1 MLTVL
6 LLLFSFAVPLTPQQS
21 YSDSL
26 QTKINQ
32 ADNDS
37 IKAQLFFS
45 LSKHFYTFDQD
56 SAIYFAN
63 QSIEIS
69 EKLGLKKV
77 KGNALNI
84 IGVSNLIKSDFEA
97 ALKAHYEALKIRE
110 ALKDSVGMLESN
122 LNLGNIYYR
131 SKELEKAAKFYHA
144 ALFYGLKTNNLRGLA
159 LIYNNLG
166 SYHLD
171 RWHSAKNQTDFV
183 SALEFLQ
190 KALEIKETLGDN
202 RGMITTLSQ
211 LSDLYEESG
220 EDKKRFDLIQRAWT
234 IANKFND
241 VESKLAVLGSLA
253 EYHFEKGQFYKAL
266 DYANQEFEIA
276 KNLESNYQISVAAEK
291 VAKIAASLKNYSL
304 AYEYL
309 TIQKE
314 SEEILFN
321 ENRQKIRDELTIQYE
336 TEKKELENQQLLKD
350 REYYNLSLKRKNE
363 LLIFIVIAVL
373 GLLVLLWIQFKNHRN
388 LKSTHEK
395 LREAHALVNSQH
407 LQIQKQAHNLNE
419 TNQALNVANKFRDK
433 IFSVISH
440 DLRAPFANIQ
450 STISLWNS
458 QMLSTQEMEELISM
472 ISRDTYAAFLMLENL
487 LDWART
493 QMGSNEVQSNQI
505 NLNRLIEDN
514 KNLFNVQ
521 LKRKNLDLVNHI
533 PLKRIINSDKE
544 RLNFIIRNY
553 ILNAIKFTPEGG
565 RIDIEYRYLENA
577 EILVKDSGIG
587 IKPEVM
593 SRLFKNHNVTTK
605 GTDGESGTGIGLML
619 CKDFAESIGA
629 ELAVES
635 KENRGSTFIIRLDVN

>member
-6 LLLFSFAVPLTPQQS
+6 LLFFSFAAPFTPPQS

-26 QTKINQ
+26 QAKIIQ

-37 IKAQLFFS
+37 IKAQMLFS
-45 LSKHFYTFDQD
+45 LSKHYYTFDQD

-63 QSIEIS
+63 QAVEIS
-69 EKLGLKKV
+69 EKLGLKKI

-110 ALKDSVGMLESN
+110 VLLDSVGMLESN

-131 SKELEKAAKFYHA
+131 SKELDKAAKFYHA

-171 RWHSAKNQTDFV
+171 RWHSAKNQGDYD

-202 RGMITTLSQ
+202 RGMINTLNQ

-220 EDKKRFDLIQRAWT
+220 EESKRFDLLHRALT
-234 IANKFND
+234 IANNFND

-253 EYHFEKGQFYKAL
+253 EYHYEKGQVNKAL
-266 DYANQEFEIA
+266 GYANEGYEIA
-276 KNLESNYQISVAAEK
+276 KNLQSHYQISVAAEK

-309 TIQKE
+309 SIQKE

-336 TEKKELENQQLLKD
+336 TEKKELANQQLLKD
-350 REYYNLSLKRKNE
+350 QENYNLTLKSKNQ
-363 LLIFIVIAVL
+363 LLIVIVTAVL
-373 GLLVLLWIQFKNHRN
+373 GLLVLLWIQIKNHRR
-388 LKSTHEK
+388 LKSTHEE

-407 LQIQKQAHNLNE
+407 LQIQEQAQNLHE

-450 STISLWNS
+450 GTISLWNS
-458 QMLSTQEMEELISM
+458 KLLSTQEMEELISM

-505 NLNRLIEDN
+505 NLNRLIEEN
-514 KNLFNVQ
+514 KALFNFQ
-521 LKRKNLDLVNHI
+521 LKRKNLNLVNHI
-533 PLKRIINSDKE
+533 PLKKFIHSDKE

-565 RIDIEYRYLENA
+565 RIDIEYRDIEKT
-577 EILVKDSGIG
+577 EILVKDSGKG
-587 IKPEVM
+587 IKPEIM
-593 SRLFKNHNVTTK
+593 SKLFKNQNITTK

-629 ELAVES
+629 ELSVES
-635 KENRGSTFIIRLDVN
+635 TENSGSTFIIRLGEN

>member
-1 MLTVL
+1 M
-6 LLLFSFAVPLTPQQS
+6 
-21 YSDSL
+21 
-26 QTKINQ
+26 
-32 ADNDS
+32 
-37 IKAQLFFS
+37 
-45 LSKHFYTFDQD
+45 
-56 SAIYFAN
+56 
-63 QSIEIS
+63 
-69 EKLGLKKV
+69 
-77 KGNALNI
+77 
-84 IGVSNLIKSDFEA
+84 SNLIKSDFEA
-97 ALKAHYEALKIRE
+97 ALKAHIEALKIRE
-110 ALKDSVGMLESN
+110 SLLDSVGMLESN

-131 SKELEKAAKFYHA
+131 TKELDKAAKFYHT
-144 ALFYGLKTNNLRGLA
+144 ALIFGLKTNNLRGLA

-171 RWHSAKNQTDFV
+171 RWHAAKDQTDFD

-202 RGMITTLSQ
+202 RGMINTLNQ
-211 LSDLYEESG
+211 LSDLFEESG
-220 EDKKRFDLIQRAWT
+220 DESKRYDLIQRAWT

-241 VESKLAVLGSLA
+241 IESKLAVLGSLA
-253 EYHFEKGQFYKAL
+253 EYHFEKGQMYKAL
-266 DYANQEFEIA
+266 DYANQGFEIA
-276 KNLESNYQISVAAEK
+276 ENLKSHYQISVAAEK

-336 TEKKELENQQLLKD
+336 TEKKELANQQLLKD

-363 LLIFIVIAVL
+363 LLIVIFIAVL
-373 GLLVLLWIQFKNHRN
+373 GLLVLLWIQINNHRK
-388 LKSTHEK
+388 LKSTHEE

-407 LQIQKQAHNLNE
+407 LQIQEQAQNLHE

-450 STISLWNS
+450 GTISLWNS
-458 QMLSTQEMEELISM
+458 KLLSTQEMEDLISM

-505 NLNRLIEDN
+505 NLNRLIEEN
-514 KNLFNVQ
+514 KDLFNFQ
-521 LKRKNLDLVNHI
+521 LKRKNIDLVNHI
-533 PLKRIINSDKE
+533 PLKKFINSDKE

-565 RIDIEYRYLENA
+565 RIDIEYRDIENA
-577 EILVKDSGIG
+577 EILVKDSGMG
-587 IKPEVM
+587 IKPELI
-593 SRLFKNHNVTTK
+593 SKLFKNQNITTK
-605 GTDGESGTGIGLML
+605 GTAGESGTGIGLML

-635 KENRGSTFIIRLDVN
+635 TLNSGSTFIIRLGVN